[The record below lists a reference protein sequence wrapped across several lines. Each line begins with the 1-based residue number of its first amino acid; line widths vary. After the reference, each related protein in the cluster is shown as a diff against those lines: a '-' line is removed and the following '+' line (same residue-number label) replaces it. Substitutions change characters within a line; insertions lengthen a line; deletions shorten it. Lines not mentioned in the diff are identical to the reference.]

1 MHTALEKLTGLTSLE
16 VVNGRESFDLS
27 VASEFCPKLQ
37 SLQVFYSRG
46 VHISSSQGLR
56 FPNLKKLTIY
66 ATEASSVSVSDH
78 FITDLGSFINNNIGL
93 KSDLIDLALVVQII
107 GFVIGSVIIVLK

>member
-1 MHTALEKLTGLTSLE
+1 MRCEELHTALEKLTGLTSLE

-66 ATEASSVSVSDH
+66 ATEASSVSDH

-93 KSDLIDLALVVQII
+93 KSDLIDLALVV
-107 GFVIGSVIIVLK
+107 